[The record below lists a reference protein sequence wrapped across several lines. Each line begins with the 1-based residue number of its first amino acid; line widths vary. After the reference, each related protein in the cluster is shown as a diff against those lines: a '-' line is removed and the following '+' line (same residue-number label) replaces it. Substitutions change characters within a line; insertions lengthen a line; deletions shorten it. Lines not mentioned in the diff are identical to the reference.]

1 MLESLASIT
10 RFALNPDSLSSK
22 YIRLGSLV
30 IEPPENTNVDNVRSF
45 NLFKES
51 IYIFAKDDRKILM
64 VNS

>member
-1 MLESLASIT
+1 MLESLSSIT
-10 RFALNPDSLSSK
+10 RDALIPDSLSSK

-30 IEPPENTNVDNVRSF
+30 IVPPENTNVDNVGSF
-45 NLFKES
+45 NLVIES